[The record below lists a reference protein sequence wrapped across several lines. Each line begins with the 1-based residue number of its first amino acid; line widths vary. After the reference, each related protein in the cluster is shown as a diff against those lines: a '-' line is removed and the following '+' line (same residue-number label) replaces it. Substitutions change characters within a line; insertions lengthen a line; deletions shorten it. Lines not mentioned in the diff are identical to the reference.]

1 MIFANERNGMKIWRK
16 GVPQETADSP
26 LRCPWGRVRGGL
38 YGGKRPAGNRR
49 AAIVYPGE
57 DGTVVPRIKRVP
69 GQPGAAAAAL
79 LGKRVAAVLFL

>member
-1 MIFANERNGMKIWRK
+1 MIYWWK
-16 GVPQETADSP
+16 GVVQETADSP

-57 DGTVVPRIKRVP
+57 DGTVVPRIKECRGNLVP
-69 GQPGAAAAAL
+69 PPQRSWGRELRRSYFP
-79 LGKRVAAVLFL
+79 KNVKM